1 MSLVRIA
8 QESAVRVVPATLV
21 AQKTAATVSPKQDGF
36 ELLTRYLPTE
46 TITLFVAALAATATV
61 PDETLKKHL
70 PLWFYAGFAV
80 LTPVLLLVLTYLKQ
94 REAETASGSPPQPF
108 RPHPWPPT
116 AAFIA
121 FLVWALSVPGV
132 LDADIA
138 KAWGGF
144 IAFGALSVSSL
155 LSLVDR
161 AIGPKP

>member
-8 QESAVRVVPATLV
+8 QESAVRVVPATF
-21 AQKTAATVSPKQDGF
+21 AATTTAAAVSPKQDGF

-61 PDETLKKHL
+61 PDEPLKTAL
-70 PLWFYAGFAV
+70 PLWFYVGFAL
-80 LTPVLLLVLTYLKQ
+80 LTPILLLVLTYLKQ

-108 RPHPWPPT
+108 RPHPWPPI
-116 AAFIA
+116 AALIA

-132 LDADIA
+132 LDPKISAS
-138 KAWGGF
+138 WGGF
-144 IAFGALSVSSL
+144 IAFGALSVSTL
-155 LSLVDR
+155 LSLIDR